1 MFSKIWLINLFLAV
15 FAISFGL
22 KAYGVWSEGEKGS
35 SKAPPIEKP
44 SSLSE
49 KRIVKRRMPP
59 ESAYSVVV
67 ERTLFSPERAL
78 PDLQEEE
85 PEVEEIKDLKVSGKK
100 FFLYGVIIMDDYKA
114 ALITN
119 PEVKPGEKKQK
130 WVMVGD
136 AVGGFRVAGI
146 KKDRIILE
154 EGVKEHEILLYD
166 RDKPKRGAP
175 VRKKAK
181 PTVVSTAPKKSALR
195 PPTVSKKKKLPEGK
209 YKTVSTP
216 FGKIKRK
223 IK

>member
-22 KAYGVWSEGEKGS
+22 KAYGVWSEGEKS
-35 SKAPPIEKP
+35 SSEVRPIKKP
-44 SSLSE
+44 SSRSE
-49 KRIVKRRMPP
+49 KRIVTRRMPP

-85 PEVEEIKDLKVSGKK
+85 PEVEEIKDLKISGKK

-119 PEVKPGEKKQK
+119 PEVKPGNRKQK

-136 AVGGFRVAGI
+136 TVSDFRVAGI
-146 KKDRIILE
+146 KKDRIILA
-154 EGVKEHEILLYD
+154 EGIKEHEILLYD
-166 RDKPKRGAP
+166 KDKPKRGAP
-175 VRKKAK
+175 VREKAK
-181 PTVVSTAPKKSALR
+181 PTVLSTAPKKST
-195 PPTVSKKKKLPEGK
+195 PQPKVSKKKELPEGE

-216 FGKIKRK
+216 FGNIRRK
-223 IK
+223 IE

>member
-35 SKAPPIEKP
+35 SGVRPIEK
-44 SSLSE
+44 SLSLSK
-49 KRIVKRRMPP
+49 KRIVTKRMPP

-85 PEVEEIKDLKVSGKK
+85 PEVEEVKDLKVSGKK

-119 PEVKPGEKKQK
+119 PEIKPGKKRQK

-136 AVGGFRVAGI
+136 AVGDFMVAGI
-146 KKDRIILE
+146 KKDMIILA
-154 EGVKEHEILLYD
+154 EGVREHKIFLYD
-166 RDKPKRGAP
+166 KDKPKAGVP
-175 VRKKAK
+175 VSKKAK
-181 PTVVSTAPKKSALR
+181 PTVVSTAPKKSTPR
-195 PPTVSKKKKLPEGK
+195 PKVSEKKELPEGE

-216 FGKIKRK
+216 FGNIRRK
-223 IK
+223 IE